1 MIGPVLCLDR
11 HATLLSA
18 LLLSGCPSNPSEPE
32 DEADPEP
39 EPARLVEWDRWQRV
53 TDPSVDAFADLRPA
67 DAVCDDAGW
76 YPEPIAQTLE
86 VQTELCDYV
95 TLWQPSLAPIEP
107 GDVVTVYAFHDV
119 LSAAEPAQG
128 YLGLAFDGEIE
139 WSHTIPIPGDPGSI
153 EQHFVIDRAIPA
165 GAEVQYHIHNHG
177 PNTWELLA
185 VMVTPQE

>member
-1 MIGPVLCLDR
+1 RRTRWIGRGSASTPRGACSVRMSRPASVVTKAAASRPTGMIGPVLCLDR

-107 GDVVTVYAFHDV
+107 GDVVTVY
-119 LSAAEPAQG
+119 
-128 YLGLAFDGEIE
+128 
-139 WSHTIPIPGDPGSI
+139 
-153 EQHFVIDRAIPA
+153 
-165 GAEVQYHIHNHG
+165 
-177 PNTWELLA
+177 
-185 VMVTPQE
+185 